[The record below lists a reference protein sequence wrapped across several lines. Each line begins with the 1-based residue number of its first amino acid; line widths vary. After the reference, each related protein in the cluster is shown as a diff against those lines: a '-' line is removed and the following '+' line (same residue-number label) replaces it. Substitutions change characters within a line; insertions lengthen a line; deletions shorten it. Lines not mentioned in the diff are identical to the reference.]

1 MTTTEM
7 IDIAYPACV
16 AAYTALQIPP
26 TGFQLIGKIESVGG
40 DTWGFVAFDAR
51 TSTGLV
57 AFRGTANFS
66 DWMKDFTA
74 LPVNLSWA
82 PDAGCVHEGFAEV
95 YGYCR
100 ESLTKLLV
108 TGDPAVAQAVFRGRM
123 IFTGHSLGAALTTL
137 AAYEYRAKGTELV
150 TFAGPRVG
158 TRAFAEELDRCRIS
172 SHQRVVNNW
181 DIVPH
186 VPGGI
191 YHHAG
196 TAIVVDGGVDH
207 GAGVPDLAHAHRLPT
222 YLAGLQK
229 LLSVK
234 AAA

>member
-1 MTTTEM
+1 MTTSEM

-16 AAYTALQIPP
+16 AAYTALQVPP
-26 TGFQLIGKIESVGG
+26 TGFQLIGKIEGGG
-40 DTWGFVAFDAR
+40 DTWGFVALNER

-74 LPVNLSWA
+74 LPMNLSWA
-82 PDAGCVHEGFAEV
+82 PNAGCVHEGFAEV
-95 YGYCR
+95 YGACR

-123 IFTGHSLGAALTTL
+123 IFTGHSLGAALATL
-137 AAYEYRAKGTELV
+137 AAYEYRASGTDLV

-158 TRAFAEELDRCRIS
+158 TKNFAETLKVTVPAHRRIMN
-172 SHQRVVNNW
+172 RF
-181 DIVPH
+181 DLVPH
-186 VPGGI
+186 VPGEPL

-196 TAIVVDGGVDH
+196 EEIHVDGGI
-207 GAGVPDLAHAHRLPT
+207 DLHDPFHSHRLPT
-222 YLAGLQK
+222 YLAGLQR
-229 LLSVK
+229 LLDVK
-234 AAA
+234 VAA